1 LRRDLHEENRRS
13 WNAATRAHNSHKRD
27 QAAFLRGGGST
38 LFPEELDL
46 LGELTG
52 RSLLHICCNS
62 GQDTL
67 SLARLGARVTGI
79 DISDEAVA
87 FATNLS
93 EESGIPGKFERAD
106 VYDWL
111 PQAGR
116 ERRRFDRVFLTYGV
130 LGWMSDLDALFRGI
144 AGVLEP
150 GGRVVSLEFHPLAQV
165 YDEEMKLAYPYFRDA
180 GPYTWPVGVSD
191 YVALSGAALTPSG
204 WVDGEKDF
212 KNPHPVHEFP
222 WAVSDLLHA
231 VIAAGLTLER
241 VVEWPYANGFKPF
254 KNMRELEG
262 RRYAVADGLPEL
274 PLMLGLSATR
284 R

>member
-1 LRRDLHEENRRS
+1 VRRDLHEENRRS

-38 LFPEELDL
+38 LFPEELEL
-46 LGELTG
+46 VGELTG
-52 RSLLHICCNS
+52 RSLLHLCCNS

-79 DISDEAVA
+79 DISDDAVA
-87 FATNLS
+87 FATKLS
-93 EESGIPGKFERAD
+93 EDSGIPGRFERAD

-111 PQAGR
+111 PQAAR

-144 AGVLEP
+144 AGVLEA
-150 GGRVVSLEFHPLAQV
+150 GGRVVSLEFHPAGMIF
-165 YDEEMKLAYPYFRDA
+165 DDDMKVTYPYFRAA
-180 GPYTWPVGVSD
+180 GPYTWDTGVND

-204 WVDGEKDF
+204 WVEGEQDF
-212 KNPHPVHEFP
+212 KNPHRVHEFP
-222 WAVSDLLHA
+222 WAVSDLLRA
-231 VIAAGLTLER
+231 VIGSGLTLER
-241 VVEWPYANGFKPF
+241 FVEWPYANGFKPF
-254 KNMRELEG
+254 KNMRAIDE